1 MRKARFF
8 YVYLVLLVVLLNE
21 LSVHDCAAD
30 GQTKENKTEPE
41 IRVALTDSDF
51 QSVYHDSVT
60 ISLNGEETVY
70 EAEALRGRNEIISI
84 PEQEGGILIPSIH
97 RQCGTPSYGG
107 RLEIRPCE
115 EGLLVINILPLEKYL
130 EAVVPSEMPSIYEI
144 EALKAQA
151 VCARTYAWK
160 QMQGSRLSEYWADV
174 DDSVSYQVYQ
184 NVAPQESTT
193 KAVRETE
200 GMILSQNGQPVEA
213 YYFSTSAGVTSTDE
227 IWGVTE
233 AASYLKS
240 VPCEFDAEE
249 PWSAWTVQIPW
260 MNLEEKAASLL
271 NLAGKM
277 KAVSVQKKSQSGA
290 VTELTV
296 TTEGG
301 TGTIDGEYS
310 IREFLSP
317 KGCKITEKDGSVTEG
332 GKLLPSAY
340 FEFQSQDVDGIT
352 LKGGG
357 YGHGVGMSQT
367 AANEMA
373 KEGYGYEEILEY
385 FFREIEFVD
394 IYSVK

>member
-21 LSVHDCAAD
+21 LSVHDCAAA

-51 QSVYHDSVT
+51 QFVYHDSVT

-115 EGLLVINILPLEKYL
+115 AGLLAINILPLEKYL
-130 EAVVPSEMPSIYEI
+130 EAVVPSEMPSTYEK

-160 QMQGSRLSEYWADV
+160 QMQGSRLHEYGADV

-200 GMILSQNGQPVEA
+200 GMILSQNGQ
-213 YYFSTSAGVTSTDE
+213 G
-227 IWGVTE
+227 
-233 AASYLKS
+233 L
-240 VPCEFDAEE
+240 
-249 PWSAWTVQIPW
+249 
-260 MNLEEKAASLL
+260 
-271 NLAGKM
+271 
-277 KAVSVQKKSQSGA
+277 
-290 VTELTV
+290 
-296 TTEGG
+296 
-301 TGTIDGEYS
+301 
-310 IREFLSP
+310 
-317 KGCKITEKDGSVTEG
+317 
-332 GKLLPSAY
+332 
-340 FEFQSQDVDGIT
+340 
-352 LKGGG
+352 
-357 YGHGVGMSQT
+357 
-367 AANEMA
+367 
-373 KEGYGYEEILEY
+373 
-385 FFREIEFVD
+385 
-394 IYSVK
+394 

>member
-8 YVYLVLLVVLLNE
+8 YVYLVLFVVLLNE
-21 LSVHDCAAD
+21 LSVHDCAAA

-51 QSVYHDSVT
+51 QFVYHDSVT

-115 EGLLVINILPLEKYL
+115 EGLLAINILPLEKYL
-130 EAVVPSEMPSIYEI
+130 EAVVPSEMPSTYEK

-160 QMQGSRLSEYWADV
+160 QMQGSRLHEYGADV
-174 DDSVSYQVYQ
+174 DDSVSYQV
-184 NVAPQESTT
+184 
-193 KAVRETE
+193 
-200 GMILSQNGQPVEA
+200 SQNGQPVEA

-233 AASYLKS
+233 TASYLKS

-260 MNLEEKAASLL
+260 TALEEKAVSLL
-271 NLAGKM
+271 NLAGKL

-301 TGTIDGEYS
+301 TGTVDGEYS

-317 KGCKITEKDGSVTEG
+317 RGCKITEKDGSVTEG

-340 FEFQSQDVDGIT
+340 FEIQSQDADGIT

-373 KEGYGYEEILEY
+373 KEGYSYEEILEY

-394 IYSVK
+394 IYGAK

>member
-1 MRKARFF
+1 M
-8 YVYLVLLVVLLNE
+8 
-21 LSVHDCAAD
+21 
-30 GQTKENKTEPE
+30 
-41 IRVALTDSDF
+41 
-51 QSVYHDSVT
+51 
-60 ISLNGEETVY
+60 
-70 EAEALRGRNEIISI
+70 
-84 PEQEGGILIPSIH
+84 
-97 RQCGTPSYGG
+97 
-107 RLEIRPCE
+107 
-115 EGLLVINILPLEKYL
+115 
-130 EAVVPSEMPSIYEI
+130 
-144 EALKAQA
+144 
-151 VCARTYAWK
+151 
-160 QMQGSRLSEYWADV
+160 
-174 DDSVSYQVYQ
+174 
-184 NVAPQESTT
+184 
-193 KAVRETE
+193 
-200 GMILSQNGQPVEA
+200 
-213 YYFSTSAGVTSTDE
+213 TSTDE

-340 FEFQSQDVDGIT
+340 FEIQSQDADGIT

-373 KEGYGYEEILEY
+373 KEGYSYEEILEY

-394 IYSVK
+394 IYGVK